1 MMMKTEDFK
10 NKIKEILENKKAE
23 EIAEIFVREKTSIT
37 DYFVIASGKS
47 ITQVKSLAENLD
59 FELSKIGIE
68 PKRIEGYKD
77 CKWILMDYGDVI
89 VHIFLQEVRNQ
100 YSLED
105 LWNKNN

>member
-1 MMMKTEDFK
+1 MKTEDFK

-59 FELSKIGIE
+59 FELSKIWIE